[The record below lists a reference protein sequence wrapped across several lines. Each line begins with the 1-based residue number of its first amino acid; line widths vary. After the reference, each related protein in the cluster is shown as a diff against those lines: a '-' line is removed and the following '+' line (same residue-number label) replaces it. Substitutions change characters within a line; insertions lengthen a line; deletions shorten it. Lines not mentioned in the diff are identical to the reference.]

1 MHTTHTWT
9 ANAQRPI
16 SNEVTSEFQSGKAQA
31 TVGLAAIEN
40 LSMEIHQLR
49 YFVAVANEGS
59 FSRAAAKVRV
69 AQPSL
74 SQQIRKLEA
83 EVGQPLFDRLPRSV
97 VLTEA
102 GRCLIDYARQILASI
117 GDARR
122 CVDELKGEVA
132 GGLAVGAIP
141 TIAPYVLP
149 ELIGKFQKH
158 YPAVTLEIVEDV
170 TDGITRRVEAGELDV
185 ALASTCQQS
194 PTLRREPLG
203 NEPLLALVPK
213 GHPLAKKPLVTLDD
227 LKSQRFLLL
236 HEMHCLSQQVN
247 HLLAARRLRPEIALA
262 GSQLGTIANMVA
274 AEIGVSIVPQMMVKH
289 QATPGCV
296 SLPFAPP
303 VPERELNLLYNPL
316 RFQSKAAA
324 TFRREAATALSSQD
338 SSIARNAKQ

>member
-1 MHTTHTWT
+1 
-9 ANAQRPI
+9 
-16 SNEVTSEFQSGKAQA
+16 
-31 TVGLAAIEN
+31 
-40 LSMEIHQLR
+40 MEIHQLR
-49 YFVAVANEGS
+49 YFVAVADEGS

-117 GDARR
+117 SDARR
-122 CVDELKGEVA
+122 CVDELKDEVGGE
-132 GGLAVGAIP
+132 LAVGAIP

-149 ELIGKFQKH
+149 ELVVTFQKH
-158 YPAVTLEIVEDV
+158 YPEVALEIVEDV

-185 ALASTCQQS
+185 ALASTCLQT
-194 PTLRREPLG
+194 PTLRHESLG
-203 NEPLLALVPK
+203 SEPLLALVPE
-213 GHPLAKKPLVTLDD
+213 GNPLAKQTLVTFDD

-236 HEMHCLSQQVN
+236 HEMHCLSRQVH
-247 HLLAARRLRPEIALA
+247 HLLDARHLRPEVALA
-262 GSQLGTIANMVA
+262 GSQLSTIANMVA
-274 AEIGVSIVPQMMVKH
+274 AKIGVSIVPQMMVRH

-296 SLPFAPP
+296 SVPFAPP

-316 RFQSKAAA
+316 RFQSKAAVA
-324 TFRREAATALSSQD
+324 FRREAAAALSCED
-338 SSIARNAKQ
+338 PSIARDAK

>member
-1 MHTTHTWT
+1 
-9 ANAQRPI
+9 
-16 SNEVTSEFQSGKAQA
+16 
-31 TVGLAAIEN
+31 
-40 LSMEIHQLR
+40 MEIHQLR
-49 YFVAVANEGS
+49 YLVAVADEGS

-102 GRCLIDYARQILASI
+102 GHCLIDYARQILASI

-132 GGLAVGAIP
+132 GRVAVGAIP

-149 ELIGKFQKH
+149 GLVVTFQKH
-158 YPAVTLEIVEDV
+158 YPDVILEIVEDV
-170 TDGITRRVEAGELDV
+170 TDNITRRIEAGELDV
-185 ALASTCQQS
+185 ALASTCRLS
-194 PTLRREPLG
+194 STLRRESVG
-203 NEPLLALVPK
+203 SEPLLLLVPK
-213 GHPLAKKPLVTLDD
+213 AHPLGKKALVEFDD

-247 HLLAARRLRPEIALA
+247 HLLESRRLRPEVALA
-262 GSQLGTIANMVA
+262 GSQLSTIANMVA
-274 AEIGVSIVPQMMVKH
+274 ASIGISIVPQMMVKH
-289 QATPGCV
+289 HGTPGCI

-324 TFRREAATALSSQD
+324 AFRQEAAAALSGKD
-338 SSIARNAKQ
+338 SPVAHEAIK

>member
-1 MHTTHTWT
+1 M
-9 ANAQRPI
+9 
-16 SNEVTSEFQSGKAQA
+16 EV
-31 TVGLAAIEN
+31 
-40 LSMEIHQLR
+40 HQLR
-49 YFVAVANEGS
+49 YFVAVADEGS

-69 AQPSL
+69 SQPSL

-83 EVGQPLFDRLPRSV
+83 EMGQPLFDRLPRSV

-132 GGLAVGAIP
+132 GKVAVGAIP

-149 ELIGKFQKH
+149 GLVVTFQKH
-158 YPAVTLEIVEDV
+158 YPDVILEIVEDV
-170 TDGITRRVEAGELDV
+170 TDSITRRIEVGELDV
-185 ALASTCQQS
+185 ALASSCRPS
-194 PTLRREPLG
+194 PTLRRESVG
-203 NEPLLALVPK
+203 AEPLLALVPEK
-213 GHPLAKKPLVTLDD
+213 HPLAKKDVVELDD

-247 HLLAARRLRPEIALA
+247 HLLESRRLRPEIALA
-262 GSQLGTIANMVA
+262 GSQLSTIANMVA
-274 AEIGVSIVPQMMVKH
+274 ASIGVSIVPQMMVKH
-289 QATPGCV
+289 YATPGCV

-303 VPERELNLLYNPL
+303 VPERELNFLSNPL

-324 TFRREAATALSSQD
+324 AFRREAAAALSAKD
-338 SSIARNAKQ
+338 LSIIPVARE

>member
-1 MHTTHTWT
+1 
-9 ANAQRPI
+9 
-16 SNEVTSEFQSGKAQA
+16 
-31 TVGLAAIEN
+31 
-40 LSMEIHQLR
+40 MEIHQLR
-49 YFVAVANEGS
+49 YFIAVADEGS

-102 GRCLIDYARQILASI
+102 GRCFIDYARQILASI

-132 GGLAVGAIP
+132 GALAVGAIS

-149 ELIGKFQKH
+149 ELVVTFQKH
-158 YPAVTLEIVEDV
+158 YPKVTLEIVEDV
-170 TDGITRRVEAGELDV
+170 TAGITRRIEAGELDV

-194 PTLRREPLG
+194 PTLRREALAS
-203 NEPLLALVPK
+203 EPLLALVPE
-213 GHPLAKKPLVTLDD
+213 GHPLAKKTMVELDD

-247 HLLAARRLRPEIALA
+247 HLLESRRLRPEIALA
-262 GSQLGTIANMVA
+262 GSQLSTIANMVA
-274 AEIGVSIVPQMMVKH
+274 ASIGVSIVPQLMVKH
-289 QATPGCV
+289 YATPGCV

-324 TFRREAATALSSQD
+324 AFRQEAAAALSGQESPV
-338 SSIARNAKQ
+338 ARDVAE

>member
-1 MHTTHTWT
+1 
-9 ANAQRPI
+9 
-16 SNEVTSEFQSGKAQA
+16 
-31 TVGLAAIEN
+31 
-40 LSMEIHQLR
+40 MEIHQLR
-49 YFVAVANEGS
+49 YLVAVAEEGS

-122 CVDELKGEVA
+122 CVDEFKNEVA
-132 GGLAVGAIP
+132 GRLAVGAIP

-149 ELIGKFQKH
+149 ELVGKFQKH
-158 YPAVTLEIVEDV
+158 YPEVTLEIVEDV
-170 TDGITRRVEAGELDV
+170 TDGIARRVEAGELDV
-185 ALASTCQQS
+185 ALASTCQQA
-194 PTLRREPLG
+194 PTLRRESLG
-203 NEPLLALVPK
+203 SEPLLALVPK
-213 GHPLAKKPLVTLDD
+213 GHPLAKKTLVAMDD

-274 AEIGVSIVPQMMVKH
+274 AAIGVSIVPQMMVKH

-296 SLPFAPP
+296 SVPFAPP
-303 VPERELNLLYNPL
+303 VPERQLNLLYNPL

-324 TFRREAATALSSQD
+324 AFRREAAAAFSSHD
-338 SSIARNAKQ
+338 SSIAPNAKQ

>member
-1 MHTTHTWT
+1 
-9 ANAQRPI
+9 
-16 SNEVTSEFQSGKAQA
+16 
-31 TVGLAAIEN
+31 
-40 LSMEIHQLR
+40 MEIHQLR
-49 YFVAVANEGS
+49 YFVAVADEGS

-102 GRCLIDYARQILASI
+102 GRCFIDYARQILASI

-122 CVDELKGEVA
+122 CVDELKDEVA
-132 GGLAVGAIP
+132 GRLAVGAIP

-149 ELIGKFQKH
+149 ELVVTFQKH
-158 YPAVTLEIVEDV
+158 YPEVTLEIIEDV
-170 TDGITRRVEAGELDV
+170 TDGITRRIEAGELDV

-194 PTLRREPLG
+194 PTLRRESLG
-203 NEPLLALVPK
+203 NEPLLALVPE
-213 GHPLAKKPLVTLDD
+213 GHPLAKKTLVELDD

-236 HEMHCLSQQVN
+236 HEMHCLSQQVH
-247 HLLAARRLRPEIALA
+247 HLLESRRLHPEIALA
-262 GSQLGTIANMVA
+262 GSQLSTIANMVA
-274 AEIGVSIVPQMMVKH
+274 AEIGVSIVPLMMVNH

-303 VPERELNLLYNPL
+303 VPERDLNVLYNPL

-324 TFRREAATALSSQD
+324 AFRQEATAALSPQN
-338 SSIARNAKQ
+338 SSITGEAK

>member
-1 MHTTHTWT
+1 
-9 ANAQRPI
+9 
-16 SNEVTSEFQSGKAQA
+16 
-31 TVGLAAIEN
+31 
-40 LSMEIHQLR
+40 MEIHQLR
-49 YFVAVANEGS
+49 YFVAVADEGS

-122 CVDELKGEVA
+122 SIDELKNEVS
-132 GGLAVGAIP
+132 GRLAVGAIP
-141 TIAPYVLP
+141 TIAPYILP
-149 ELIGKFQKH
+149 ELVGKFQKH
-158 YPAVTLEIVEDV
+158 YPEVSLEIVEDV

-185 ALASTCQQS
+185 ALASTSQQS
-194 PTLRREPLG
+194 PTLRRESVG
-203 NEPLLALVPK
+203 NEPLLALVPE
-213 GHPLAKKPLVTLDD
+213 GHPLAKKTLVELDD

-236 HEMHCLSQQVN
+236 HEMHCLSQQVH
-247 HLLAARRLRPEIALA
+247 HLLESRRLRPEIALA

-289 QATPGCV
+289 RATSGCV

-324 TFRREAATALSSQD
+324 AFRQEAAAALSCED
-338 SSIARNAKQ
+338 SSINRNAV

>member
-1 MHTTHTWT
+1 
-9 ANAQRPI
+9 
-16 SNEVTSEFQSGKAQA
+16 
-31 TVGLAAIEN
+31 
-40 LSMEIHQLR
+40 MEIHQLR
-49 YFVAVANEGS
+49 YFIAVADEGS

-132 GGLAVGAIP
+132 GALAVGAIS

-149 ELIGKFQKH
+149 ELVVTFQKH
-158 YPAVTLEIVEDV
+158 YPQVTLEIVEDV
-170 TDGITRRVEAGELDV
+170 TAGITRRIEAGELDV
-185 ALASTCQQS
+185 ALASTCPQS
-194 PTLRREPLG
+194 PTLRRESLAS
-203 NEPLLALVPK
+203 EPLLALVPE
-213 GHPLAKKPLVTLDD
+213 GHPLAKKTMVELDD

-247 HLLAARRLRPEIALA
+247 HLLESRRLRPEIALA
-262 GSQLGTIANMVA
+262 GSQLSTIANMVA
-274 AEIGVSIVPQMMVKH
+274 ASIGVSIVPQLMVKH
-289 QATPGCV
+289 YATPGCV

-324 TFRREAATALSSQD
+324 AFRQEAAAALSGQESPV
-338 SSIARNAKQ
+338 ARDVAE

>member
-1 MHTTHTWT
+1 
-9 ANAQRPI
+9 
-16 SNEVTSEFQSGKAQA
+16 
-31 TVGLAAIEN
+31 
-40 LSMEIHQLR
+40 MEIHQLR
-49 YFVAVANEGS
+49 YFVAVADEGS

-122 CVDELKGEVA
+122 SVDELKDEVS
-132 GGLAVGAIP
+132 GRLAVGSIP
-141 TIAPYVLP
+141 TIAPYILP
-149 ELIGKFQKH
+149 ELVGKFQKH
-158 YPAVTLEIVEDV
+158 YPEVSLEIVEDV
-170 TDGITRRVEAGELDV
+170 TDGIARRVEAGELDV

-194 PTLRREPLG
+194 PTLRRESLG
-203 NEPLLALVPK
+203 NEPLLVLVPE
-213 GHPLAKKPLVTLDD
+213 GHPLAKKALVELDD

-236 HEMHCLSQQVN
+236 HEMHCLSQQVH
-247 HLLAARRLRPEIALA
+247 HLLESRRLRPEIALA
-262 GSQLGTIANMVA
+262 GSQLGTIANLVA

-289 QATPGCV
+289 RATSGCV

-324 TFRREAATALSSQD
+324 AFRQEAAAALSCED
-338 SSIARNAKQ
+338 SPIVRNAV

>member
-1 MHTTHTWT
+1 
-9 ANAQRPI
+9 
-16 SNEVTSEFQSGKAQA
+16 
-31 TVGLAAIEN
+31 
-40 LSMEIHQLR
+40 MEIHQLR
-49 YFVAVANEGS
+49 YFVAVAEEGS

-122 CVDELKGEVA
+122 CVDELKGEIA
-132 GGLAVGAIP
+132 GKVAVGAIP

-149 ELIGKFQKH
+149 ELVVTFQKH
-158 YPAVTLEIVEDV
+158 YPDVTLEIVEDV
-170 TDGITRRVEAGELDV
+170 TKGVTRRIDAGELDV
-185 ALASTCQQS
+185 ALVSTCQQS
-194 PTLRREPLG
+194 PTLRRESLG
-203 NEPLLALVPK
+203 TEPLLALVPK
-213 GHPLAKKPLVTLDD
+213 AHTLAKKDFVEFDD
-227 LKSQRFLLL
+227 LKSLRFLLL

-247 HLLAARRLRPEIALA
+247 HLLESRRLRPEIALA
-262 GSQLGTIANMVA
+262 GSQLNTIANMVA
-274 AEIGVSIVPQMMVKH
+274 ASIGVSIVPQMMVKH
-289 QATPGCV
+289 HATPGCV
-296 SLPFAPP
+296 SLPFASP

-324 TFRREAATALSSQD
+324 AFRREASAALSS
-338 SSIARNAKQ
+338 

>member
-1 MHTTHTWT
+1 
-9 ANAQRPI
+9 
-16 SNEVTSEFQSGKAQA
+16 
-31 TVGLAAIEN
+31 
-40 LSMEIHQLR
+40 MEIHQLR
-49 YFVAVANEGS
+49 YFVAVADEGN

-102 GRCLIDYARQILASI
+102 GSCFIDYARQILASI
-117 GDARR
+117 SDARR

-132 GGLAVGAIP
+132 GDLAVGAIP

-149 ELIGKFQKH
+149 ELVVKFQKH
-158 YPAVTLEIVEDV
+158 YPEVTLEIVEDV

-185 ALASTCQQS
+185 ALASTCQPS
-194 PTLRREPLG
+194 PTLRRESLG
-203 NEPLLALVPK
+203 KEPLLALVPE
-213 GHPLAKKPLVTLDD
+213 GHPLSKSNLVTFDD

-236 HEMHCLSQQVN
+236 HEMHCLSQQVH
-247 HLLAARRLRPEIALA
+247 HLLEARHLRPEIALA
-262 GSQLGTIANMVA
+262 GSQLGTIVNMVA

-296 SLPFAPP
+296 SRPFAPP

-316 RFQSKAAA
+316 RFQSKAATA
-324 TFRREAATALSSQD
+324 FRQEAAAALSRED
-338 SSIARNAKQ
+338 SSITHDAK